1 LKRFNEKML
10 KAEKFIE
17 PITSKALISGVKEK
31 ILWKKLYALLD
42 RRLLKV
48 KQAIDNYIQV
58 EEVSMTRHDP
68 LVFQEI
74 SNLKGPSNMVS
85 QPNRI
90 TLIRG
95 TLTLRGT

>member
-1 LKRFNEKML
+1 ML

-17 PITSKALISGVKEK
+17 PITSKSLISGVKEK

-74 SNLKGPSNMVS
+74 NNLKGPSNMVS
-85 QPNRI
+85 QPNKI
-90 TLIRG
+90 ALIRG
-95 TLTLRGT
+95 TITLRGT

>member
-1 LKRFNEKML
+1 ML
-10 KAEKFIE
+10 KAEKFFE